1 MRFSLAMVFLL
12 FVSPCFADNFLSVL
26 KKDQKITLR
35 DVPHGYQ
42 IVIYKN
48 FGVEPALFKII
59 EVGAD
64 YIVVE
69 DSIGVNEIRIP
80 IYSIKS
86 ITITK
91 LPKVKE

>member
-1 MRFSLAMVFLL
+1 MRFSFAMVFLL

-26 KKDQKITLR
+26 KKDQKIVLR
-35 DVPHGYQ
+35 EGAQGYQ

-48 FGVEPALFKII
+48 FGVEPASFKVV
-59 EVGAD
+59 EVGTD

-69 DSIGVNEIRIP
+69 DAVGLNEIRIP

-91 LPKVKE
+91 IPK